1 MSSLRVETF
10 QLPTHWASYFVN
22 ADPSGLEDADIKA
35 ADGWWYATFCADQS
49 VSCADVSDDG
59 NFSKYHDADRW
70 CLPCEVA
77 SFTFLIQQEG

>member
-22 ADPSGLEDADIKA
+22 ADPSGLEVADIQA
-35 ADGWWYATFCADQS
+35 ADGWWYATFSADQS

-59 NFSKYHDADRW
+59 NFSRYHDADRW

-77 SFTFLIQQEG
+77 SFTFLIHQEG

>member
-22 ADPSGLEDADIKA
+22 ADPSGLDDSDIRA
-35 ADGWWYATFCADQS
+35 ADGWWQETFPAQN

-77 SFTFLIQQEG
+77 SFTFLIRQEG